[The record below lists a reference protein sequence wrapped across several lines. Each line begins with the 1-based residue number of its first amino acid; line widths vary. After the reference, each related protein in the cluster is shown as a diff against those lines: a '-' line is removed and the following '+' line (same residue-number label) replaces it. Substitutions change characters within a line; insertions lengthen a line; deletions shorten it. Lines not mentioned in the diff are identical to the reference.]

1 MEEISVGVRFRHPN
15 LVAANISPDS
25 SGGGIDHEWRID
37 DSHISLLHRA
47 AGPVLGA
54 SFAFGMDHAPLTTS
68 LSFTVA
74 LKP

>member
-1 MEEISVGVRFRHPN
+1 MNRSHETASSRLRLEQPVRP
-15 LVAANISPDS
+15 P
-25 SGGGIDHEWRID
+25 RIP
-37 DSHISLLHRA
+37 SRNACGESLRA